1 MARILTSALRPW
13 WFVLAFVWSHVAL
26 ALDNE
31 TNPKY
36 FLYTRPDLIP
46 PILTVEISRPELL
59 SPGYFFFGS
68 YQSEQD
74 GPLMYDNNGDLVW
87 DGFGMTGP
95 GVAHGIQ
102 VCNYKNAPHLCF
114 YQGTQMVGY
123 GKGHGII
130 MDKHYR
136 IVRTMTPASSS
147 MTMDLHE
154 FMLRPDGRS
163 ALMTIYH
170 PRTADLSD
178 WGIRD
183 GMGWIQDGIF
193 QEVDVE
199 TGELIFEWRSFDHV
213 DLHESWVP
221 PATTEISG
229 DGSTKDTPWD
239 YFHINSIDKN
249 ADGDYL
255 ISARHVSALY
265 KISGKDGHI
274 IWRLN
279 GAKSDYQLHD
289 FHFSSQ
295 HDARWVSENATH
307 TVLSLYDNASNG
319 FNDTWSVSRGM
330 IITMDHQTKVA
341 RMEREYLHPAFDGF
355 GLRARSQGNTQIL
368 SNGHVVQGWG
378 PDCYITEHLED
389 GTPIFSAWAARIGMM
404 IYRVYKF
411 EWKGEPLWDP
421 NTWAYSKNRQD
432 TAFYA
437 SWNGAT
443 EITHWRFY
451 GASSRDGPFDLVQT
465 VRKQGFET
473 RYRHEKKYFSY
484 VYAEAMHDQIPLAK
498 SPIERTFTPGSVLRE
513 TCDEWGCPVAKTLE
527 TVLESEEERILREIE
542 ENKLF
547 DEERKV
553 KAAQELAKHS
563 HRFFDKAKQSMG
575 PYAPYAGYVLLGTV
589 LSLVIL
595 RAKMRTRGFGV
606 LLWVRDFLADLAH
619 GRLTGR
625 MARWRG
631 VEYTRLPTMVE
642 R

>member
-1 MARILTSALRPW
+1 MS
-13 WFVLAFVWSHVAL
+13 
-26 ALDNE
+26 
-31 TNPKY
+31 
-36 FLYTRPDLIP
+36 
-46 PILTVEISRPELL
+46 
-59 SPGYFFFGS
+59 
-68 YQSEQD
+68 
-74 GPLMYDNNGDLVW
+74 
-87 DGFGMTGP
+87 GP

-102 VCNYKNAPHLCF
+102 VCNYKNSPHLCF
-114 YQGTQMVGY
+114 YQGTQMIGY

-130 MDKHYR
+130 MDNHYQ
-136 IVRTMTPASSS
+136 IVKTMTPASSS

-154 FMLRPDGRS
+154 FMLRPDGRT
-163 ALMTIYH
+163 ALMTIYY
-170 PRTADLSD
+170 PRAADLSD

-199 TGELIFEWRSFDHV
+199 TGKLVFEWRSLEHIDPQ
-213 DLHESWVP
+213 ESWVP

-255 ISARHVSALY
+255 ISARHVSAIY

-279 GAKSDYQLHD
+279 GVQTDYRLDD

-295 HDARWVSENATH
+295 HDARWVSENVTH

-319 FNDTWSVSRGM
+319 FNDSWAVSRGM

-341 RMEREYLHPAFDGF
+341 RMDQEYLHPAFDGI
-355 GLRARSQGNTQIL
+355 GLRAKSQGNTQVL

-378 PDCYITEHLED
+378 PDCYITEHLAD

-404 IYRVYKF
+404 IYRAYKF

-421 NTWAYSKNRQD
+421 NAFAYSKDRRD

-443 EITHWRFY
+443 EVTHWRFY
-451 GASSRDGPFDLVQT
+451 GASSRGGPFHLVQT
-465 VRKQGFET
+465 VKKQGFET
-473 RYRHEKKYFSY
+473 RYRHEQDYYPY
-484 VYAEAMHDQIPLAK
+484 VYAEAMHDQIPIGK
-498 SPIERTFTPGSVLRE
+498 SPIEQTFSPGEVIRPS
-513 TCDEWGCPVAKTLE
+513 CDEWGCPLATPLE
-527 TVLESEEERILREIE
+527 TDLESDEERIFRETE
-542 ENKLF
+542 ENRAFDVERLRKATQAQSSRPSKLF
-547 DEERKV
+547 
-553 KAAQELAKHS
+553 HS
-563 HRFFDKAKQSMG
+563 AKQQIGVVSPFASFG
-575 PYAPYAGYVLLGTV
+575 VFGVA
-589 LSLVIL
+589 LSLVML
-595 RAKMRTRGFGV
+595 RAKMRARIFGV
-606 LLWVRDFLADLAH
+606 LLWVREVGVDVAH
-619 GRLTGR
+619 GRGTER

-631 VEYTRLPTMVE
+631 AEYTRLPTMVE